1 MKGEKVERLMNALP
15 LAAMLVTAILWGM
28 FKWIPNSGGYELVL
42 YYPQAI
48 LTAVTILTTAML
60 IPLSFTRCKLDRI
73 GGVCASFLPLSSLLN
88 TILFSEG
95 TSIPAVMCAGI
106 WMNAWSIAAAI
117 RHGSKKG
124 LKIFL
129 CIFSGIGVL
138 GYLAVLLV
146 VLHAHI
152 SIQMSNE
159 VVRAAVSPD
168 GALIVEEWGEEDDV
182 DNSIHI
188 RENSEEINVLIGRF
202 HSESEPVYHPFVGS
216 AAIEELGWADN
227 DTISIRYK
235 GHDEEV
241 LIDIGQ
247 E

>member
-1 MKGEKVERLMNALP
+1 MKNETTERLISALP
-15 LAAMLVTAILWGM
+15 LAALLVMTTLWGVC
-28 FKWIPNSGGYELVL
+28 KWIPSSGGYEMVL
-42 YYPQAI
+42 YHPHVILAI
-48 LTAVTILTTAML
+48 VTLLTTAML
-60 IPLSFTRCKLDRI
+60 IPLSFTRCRLDRI
-73 GGVCASFLPLSSLLN
+73 GGICASFLPLASLLN

-95 TSIPAVMCAGI
+95 VSIPAVMCAGI

-117 RHGSKKG
+117 RHGSRKG

-159 VVRAAVSPD
+159 VVRSAVSPN
-168 GALIVEEWGEEDDV
+168 GALIVEEWGEEGAV

-202 HSESEPVYHPFVGS
+202 RSESEPVYHPFVGS

-235 GHDEEV
+235 GHDEET
-241 LIDIGQ
+241 LIDI